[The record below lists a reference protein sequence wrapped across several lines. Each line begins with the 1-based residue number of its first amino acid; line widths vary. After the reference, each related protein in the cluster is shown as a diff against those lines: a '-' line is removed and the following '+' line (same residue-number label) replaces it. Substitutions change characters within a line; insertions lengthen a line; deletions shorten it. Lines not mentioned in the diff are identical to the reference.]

1 MARYFEMKRAKRMDL
16 FQSSIFTELKN
27 MKLDYMK
34 RTGNTTID
42 FSVGS
47 PNIAPEPS
55 IMKALQD
62 AIMVPENYKYAINEL
77 PEMKAA
83 IHDWYKDRY
92 HVELTNDEMICLQG
106 SQEAL
111 STLFLAMC
119 DPGDIVLV
127 PDPYY
132 PIFSDGPKIAGAKVE
147 YMPLLEEYNYII
159 QLDKIDEEIAKKAKM
174 MIVSY
179 PNNPTCAIAP
189 DSFYEELIAFA
200 KKYDIVV
207 LHDNAYSEL
216 VFDGKVGKSF
226 LSFAGAKEVGIELNS
241 FSKTYGMAGA
251 RLGVCVGN
259 KEVIEC
265 YNTLKSNMDYGIFLP
280 VQYAGIEALRHGGAS
295 IHSTCQAYQ
304 DRRDA
309 LCEIFDSVG
318 WHIASSPATMFAW
331 AKIPDPYED
340 SYAFTKDLLEKTGI
354 VVTPGQAFGVH
365 GKKYVRLALVQDIE
379 DIKGAA
385 QRIKKSEI
393 FK

>member
-1 MARYFEMKRAKRMDL
+1 MKRAKRMDL

-83 IHDWYKDRY
+83 IHDWYKNRY
-92 HVELTNDEMICLQG
+92 NVELTNDEMICLQG

-159 QLDKIDEEIAKKAKM
+159 QLDKIQLAQLLQI
-174 MIVSY
+174 
-179 PNNPTCAIAP
+179 
-189 DSFYEELIAFA
+189 
-200 KKYDIVV
+200 
-207 LHDNAYSEL
+207 
-216 VFDGKVGKSF
+216 
-226 LSFAGAKEVGIELNS
+226 LSMKN
-241 FSKTYGMAGA
+241 
-251 RLGVCVGN
+251 
-259 KEVIEC
+259 
-265 YNTLKSNMDYGIFLP
+265 
-280 VQYAGIEALRHGGAS
+280 
-295 IHSTCQAYQ
+295 
-304 DRRDA
+304 
-309 LCEIFDSVG
+309 
-318 WHIASSPATMFAW
+318 
-331 AKIPDPYED
+331 
-340 SYAFTKDLLEKTGI
+340 
-354 VVTPGQAFGVH
+354 
-365 GKKYVRLALVQDIE
+365 
-379 DIKGAA
+379 
-385 QRIKKSEI
+385 
-393 FK
+393 

>member
-1 MARYFEMKRAKRMDL
+1 MKRAKRMDL

-62 AIMVPENYKYAINEL
+62 AIMIPENYKYAINEL

-147 YMPLLEEYNYII
+147 YMPLLEESNYII

-179 PNNPTCAIAP
+179 PNNPTGAIMTREDLEP
-189 DSFYEELIAFA
+189 IAE
-200 KKYDIVV
+200 IV
-207 LHDNAYSEL
+207 
-216 VFDGKVGKSF
+216 
-226 LSFAGAKEVGIELNS
+226 KE
-241 FSKTYGMAGA
+241 
-251 RLGVCVGN
+251 
-259 KEVIEC
+259 
-265 YNTLKSNMDYGIFLP
+265 
-280 VQYAGIEALRHGGAS
+280 
-295 IHSTCQAYQ
+295 
-304 DRRDA
+304 
-309 LCEIFDSVG
+309 
-318 WHIASSPATMFAW
+318 
-331 AKIPDPYED
+331 
-340 SYAFTKDLLEKTGI
+340 KDL
-354 VVTPGQAFGVH
+354 
-365 GKKYVRLALVQDIE
+365 YVILSM
-379 DIKGAA
+379 KN
-385 QRIKKSEI
+385 
-393 FK
+393 